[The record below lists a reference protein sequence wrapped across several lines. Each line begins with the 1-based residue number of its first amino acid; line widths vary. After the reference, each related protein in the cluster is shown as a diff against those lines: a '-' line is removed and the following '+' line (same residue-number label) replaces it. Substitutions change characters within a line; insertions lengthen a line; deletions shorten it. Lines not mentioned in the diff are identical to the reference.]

1 MTTNTNHISICSV
14 SELAKK
20 LGLSRARFYQ
30 LQKVGIFPEPVYCLY
45 TRRPFYPFDLQER
58 CLEIR
63 KIGIGHNGRPIIFY
77 CTKKTKVSEKDKDSF
92 DPRYTEL
99 SETLEQMGL
108 KVSQSKVRKAA
119 VALYPDN
126 WQKLEIDGR
135 VIAAVFRYF
144 RNGV

>member
-14 SELAKK
+14 SDLVKK

-30 LQKVGIFPEPVYCLY
+30 LQKTGIFPEPVYCLY
-45 TRRPFYPFDLQER
+45 TRRPFYPIDLQER

-63 KIGIGHNGRPIIFY
+63 KTGIGNNGRPIIFY
-77 CTKKTKVSEKDKDSF
+77 NTKKTEVVAKSKDSC

-99 SETLEQMGL
+99 SEALEQTGL
-108 KVSQSKVRKAA
+108 KISPSKVRKAI

-126 WQKLEIDGR
+126 WQKLEIDGK